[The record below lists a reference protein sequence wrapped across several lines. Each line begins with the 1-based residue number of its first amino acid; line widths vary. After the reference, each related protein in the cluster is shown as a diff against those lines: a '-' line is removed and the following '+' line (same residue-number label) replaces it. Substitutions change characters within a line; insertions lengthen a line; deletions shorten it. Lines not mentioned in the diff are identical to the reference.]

1 MFGSLFKKNQPKY
14 WLQEQ
19 PGTRV
24 LLLPD
29 RFKDNELTRQIFTI
43 EERFKLIEIFE
54 EKGADYKNYGFSDDE
69 PIFMAHI
76 LNMGEKF
83 FSEQNDMNEKSGDV
97 REFEFFS
104 RKYGI

>member
-1 MFGSLFKKNQPKY
+1 MFGSLFKKTQPKY

-29 RFKDNELTRQIFTI
+29 KFKDNEATRQVFTI
-43 EERFKLIEIFE
+43 AERFTLIELFE
-54 EKGADYKNYGFSDDE
+54 KQGARYENYGFSDDE
-69 PIFMAHI
+69 PIFTAHI

-83 FSEQNDMNEKSGDV
+83 YSEQNDMSEKGGEV
-97 REFEFFS
+97 REYEFFA
-104 RKYGI
+104 RK

>member
-1 MFGSLFKKNQPKY
+1 MFGSLFKKREPTY

-19 PGTRV
+19 PKTRV

-29 RFKDNELTRQIFTI
+29 KFKDNDVARQAFSI
-43 EERFKLIEIFE
+43 EERFKLIDLFDER
-54 EKGADYKNYGFSDDE
+54 GAAYKNYGFDIDK
-69 PIFMAHI
+69 PIFSAHI

-83 FSEQNDMNEKSGDV
+83 FAEQNDLNQIAGDV

-104 RKYGI
+104 QR

>member
-1 MFGSLFKKNQPKY
+1 
-14 WLQEQ
+14 
-19 PGTRV
+19 
-24 LLLPD
+24 
-29 RFKDNELTRQIFTI
+29 
-43 EERFKLIEIFE
+43 
-54 EKGADYKNYGFSDDE
+54 
-69 PIFMAHI
+69 MAHI